1 MSTVESVMGNSNA
14 FDSNVYTEWAL
25 LLYLFDFV
33 YMDLFVAIH
42 VFGERRFLERHCT
55 VSKQLKRHRYEAA
68 VQRQRH
74 LQCSTFWASLVFAVA
89 QSLS

>member
-1 MSTVESVMGNSNA
+1 MSTTESIMGNSNA

-55 VSKQLKRHRYEAA
+55 VSKQLKRNRYEAA
-68 VQRQRH
+68 VQRQCH

>member
-1 MSTVESVMGNSNA
+1 MSTAESVMGNSNA

-25 LLYLFDFV
+25 LLYLFDYV

-55 VSKQLKRHRYEAA
+55 VSKHLKRK
-68 VQRQRH
+68 
-74 LQCSTFWASLVFAVA
+74 
-89 QSLS
+89 